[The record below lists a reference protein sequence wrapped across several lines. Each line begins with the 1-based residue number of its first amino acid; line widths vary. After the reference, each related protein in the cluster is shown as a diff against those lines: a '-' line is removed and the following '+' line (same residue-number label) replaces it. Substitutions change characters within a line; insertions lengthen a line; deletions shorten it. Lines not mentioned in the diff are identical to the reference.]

1 MLSIEDEGG
10 KSFSIPLNSS
20 IKFGILHDSRSSD
33 KAASLGAVT
42 YKTIGNLASCCI
54 PPFVVRALQSYT
66 SSETASSVEA
76 EEVLIIK
83 EVIRRPYH
91 NLYVKAFSLHTRK

>member
-10 KSFSIPLNSS
+10 KIFSIPLNSS
-20 IKFGILHDSRSSD
+20 LKFGILHDSQSGD
-33 KAASLGAVT
+33 KAASLEPLT

-54 PPFVVRALQSYT
+54 PPFVARALQNF
-66 SSETASSVEA
+66 SSSKTSSVEA

-83 EVIRRPYH
+83 EVIRTPNH
-91 NLYVKAFSLHTRK
+91 KLYVKAFSLHTRKT